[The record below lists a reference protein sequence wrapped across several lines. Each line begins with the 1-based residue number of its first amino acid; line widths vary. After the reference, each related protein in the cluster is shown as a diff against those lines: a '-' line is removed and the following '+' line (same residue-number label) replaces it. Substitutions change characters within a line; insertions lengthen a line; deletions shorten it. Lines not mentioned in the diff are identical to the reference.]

1 MKLLLLTIVV
11 LLCST
16 QVLTLTCYTCG
27 GASDPD
33 CKTETVCP
41 STAQFCKTVESGG
54 DITSRTCEALCSE
67 ETYGVSCCS
76 TDLC

>member
-1 MKLLLLTIVV
+1 MKLLLLTLVV

-41 STAQFCKTVESGG
+41 PTAQFCKTVESGG